1 MRSTCRSRLRSD
13 SCGCTK
19 LELWLALWSAG
30 GREAWRWPTA
40 SSLRNSS
47 RTHPSLASQWNTA
60 VRWMQRR
67 IQYSEIHVENKV
79 EGQQSSFRVIETL
92 TLIYNLIFLFVG
104 STREILHGTL
114 FKIIVTL
121 GLIKSSRAVELRRPS
136 AVTDSTQSW

>member
-1 MRSTCRSRLRSD
+1 
-13 SCGCTK
+13 
-19 LELWLALWSAG
+19 
-30 GREAWRWPTA
+30 
-40 SSLRNSS
+40 
-47 RTHPSLASQWNTA
+47 
-60 VRWMQRR
+60 MQRR

-136 AVTDSTQSW
+136 AVTDSTQS